1 MLNLAA
7 QVTRLKSRIL
17 LVDDHELVR
26 AGIACLLENE
36 PELEIC
42 GQAANGREAIEKVSE
57 LKPDLVL
64 LDLGMPIMGG
74 TQAAR
79 QIRKVAPEI
88 KIVLL
93 SMHDSDT
100 IEQLSKLIEVDAYL
114 TKGCSRDKLKTT
126 IAHVLSTRH

>member
-26 AGIACLLENE
+26 DGIACLLENE

-42 GQAANGREAIEKVSE
+42 GQAANGQEAIQKVSE

-79 QIRKVAPEI
+79 QIRKLAPDI
-88 KIVLL
+88 KIVFL

-114 TKGCSRDKLKTT
+114 TKGCSREKLKKT
-126 IAHVLSTRH
+126 IRSVLSAHH